1 MGEQQANRVLIH
13 GPAERAVEVMS
24 AEPHGPAYRA
34 GVRVGDFILALNG
47 QAVQY
52 VDDLHRGLS
61 EAPFGAPVRLE
72 LLRRTRRMVL
82 EVVPEEIKT

>member
-1 MGEQQANRVLIH
+1 
-13 GPAERAVEVMS
+13 MS
-24 AEPHGPAYRA
+24 AERNGPAYRV
-34 GVRVGDFILALNG
+34 GVRTGDFILALNG

-61 EAPFGAPVRLE
+61 DSPFGEPVRIE

-82 EVVPEEIKT
+82 EVTPEEMQRREN

>member
-1 MGEQQANRVLIH
+1 MRT
-13 GPAERAVEVMS
+13 
-24 AEPHGPAYRA
+24 
-34 GVRVGDFILALNG
+34 GDFILALNG

-61 EAPFGAPVRLE
+61 ESPFGEPVRLV

-82 EVVPEEIKT
+82 EVVPEEMGV